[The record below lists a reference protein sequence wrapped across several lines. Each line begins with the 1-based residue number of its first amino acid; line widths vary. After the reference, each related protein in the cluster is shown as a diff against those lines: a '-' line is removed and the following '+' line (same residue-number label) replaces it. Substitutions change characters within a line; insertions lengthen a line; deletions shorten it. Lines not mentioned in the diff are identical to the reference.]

1 MPPISI
7 CGLTSSPAASL
18 RIVDGYAPLR
28 PVSSFEI
35 VSRATPLLS
44 ANSSWL
50 ITAPCRMRRK
60 RGRSILQTSKTL
72 QKPCIKPTTMLR
84 YLEYSVLSGIRGS
97 LVMSLDPRLVVPYV
111 TEQSPR
117 GERTMDIYSR
127 LLADRIIF
135 IGMPVDDQIAN
146 VVMAQLLHLDSEDPE
161 QDINLYINSPGGSVH
176 AGMAIYD
183 TMQYVNAD
191 VATTALG
198 MAASMGSFLLTAGA
212 KGKRSALPNA
222 RILLHQPHIGGGL
235 GGQVSDVEIHARELV
250 RTKKRMNELY
260 SQMTGQP
267 IEKIERDTD
276 RDYMLGPEEAL
287 EYGVIDRVVNRLQE
301 GVIAAGG

>member
-1 MPPISI
+1 M
-7 CGLTSSPAASL
+7 
-18 RIVDGYAPLR
+18 
-28 PVSSFEI
+28 
-35 VSRATPLLS
+35 
-44 ANSSWL
+44 
-50 ITAPCRMRRK
+50 
-60 RGRSILQTSKTL
+60 
-72 QKPCIKPTTMLR
+72 
-84 YLEYSVLSGIRGS
+84 
-97 LVMSLDPRLVVPYV
+97 MSLEPRLVVPYV

-135 IGMPVDDQIAN
+135 IGTPVDDQVAN

-161 QDINLYINSPGGSVH
+161 QDINLYINSPGGSVY

-183 TMQYVNAD
+183 TMQFVNAD

-250 RTKKRMNELY
+250 RTKRRMNELY
-260 SQMTGQP
+260 AEMTGQP
-267 IEKIERDTD
+267 VEKIERDTD
-276 RDYMLGPEEAL
+276 RDYMLGPEEAV
-287 EYGVIDRVVNRLQE
+287 EYGVIDRVVNRPAE
-301 GVIAAGG
+301 NVTAVGK